1 MMFTPDDWTVEVG
14 NNISDTN
21 FGEDQIKSFSSKIQ
35 RAIASIL
42 TLVINQ
48 LKEHN
53 PDQNL
58 KIIRE
63 NMTYDKNNVYSIFA
77 KI

>member
-1 MMFTPDDWTVEVG
+1 VEVG
-14 NNISDTN
+14 NNIRDTN
-21 FGEDQIKSFSSKIQ
+21 FGEDQIKSFSAKIQ

-48 LKEHN
+48 QQEHN

-63 NMTYDKNNVYSIFA
+63 NMTYDKNKAYSIFA

>member
-1 MMFTPDDWTVEVG
+1 VEVK
-14 NNISDTN
+14 NNIKDTN

-42 TLVINQ
+42 ALVINQ
-48 LKEHN
+48 LQEHN
-53 PDQNL
+53 LDQNL

-63 NMTYDKNNVYSIFA
+63 NMTYDKNKAYSIFV
-77 KI
+77 KIQLFMNKF